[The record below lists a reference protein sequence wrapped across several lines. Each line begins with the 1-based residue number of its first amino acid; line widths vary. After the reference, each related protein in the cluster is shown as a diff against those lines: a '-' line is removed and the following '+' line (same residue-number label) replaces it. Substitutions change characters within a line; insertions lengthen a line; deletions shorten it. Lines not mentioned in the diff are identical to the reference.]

1 MVNCERLLRFKYG
14 AMCGNDALRESL
26 INLTFEN
33 LFIYVLLVML
43 KKKFMLQLGYIYGRT
58 FPGNNDLNR
67 NLC

>member
-43 KKKFMLQLGYIYGRT
+43 KKKIYVTVGVYLR
-58 FPGNNDLNR
+58 
-67 NLC
+67 